1 MADSTEQP
9 MVDVASEQASKAA
22 QSAAVATDSTIAA
35 GAEVPSASVV
45 AADQDVPMQDAP
57 AAQPANEEQKEEVMI
72 AAAENNTEPIVPK
85 DKSIVDT
92 PMEEPVEHQKSPEQ
106 TSTETTETTAPDQPE
121 QPEQTE
127 PVSAEQTETTLVENS
142 DKPPVEQQAA
152 LPGLDTEP
160 TPSEQT
166 ETASSEQPEQ
176 TPEQPMPSAEQT
188 PTEPLSGLAGK
199 FNSAFIIESNGAKD
213 DNEDDEDE
221 EYEPSA
227 PMIPKKPVVVH
238 QHIPT
243 GPAAMQNIPASLPQA
258 PKTKQEKQKRY
269 TLAQL
274 EEQAANNPQNIDNW
288 NALIKTL
295 QNSGKHEKLR
305 EVYEK
310 VLEIFPLAAR
320 IWVAYVT
327 LELSLSEF
335 LRVEK
340 LFSRSLTTVY
350 SVELWQKY
358 LEYVLRT
365 NNVQLHGIKAQTT
378 IQQTYDF
385 VLSKIGI
392 DRESGKIWSRYIDF
406 IKSKEN
412 SNTWEQ
418 QQQMDTLRKIYRQAV
433 CIPLNN
439 LESIWHGYN
448 SFENSINRSTAR
460 KFLAERSA
468 IYMTARSCL
477 KELQN
482 LTNGLNKTG
491 NPHNR
496 RWTRSEDRQL
506 QLWHNWINWEKKN
519 PLELT
524 SEDTIK
530 QRVSYAYSQATM
542 DLWFYPEIWFEAAE
556 YAFSSNPDTID
567 KGLEV
572 LEMGRKAN
580 PTSALLFFKTA
591 EIYETAGQR
600 TAARTTY
607 ETLIANMKKELEKL
621 EATINEAKA
630 ESETSARAVSL
641 KKQFAEDSKNFT
653 YAYIAFMRAVK
664 RMEGISQARLIFSE
678 CRKLPF
684 STFQIYIASAFME
697 LQNDKADIATK
708 ILEIGLKR
716 FSSNAE
722 YIERY
727 IDFLIRINDDT
738 NARALF
744 EKSISK
750 IPPADAKNI
759 YILFLK
765 YESKFGELVSLKK
778 LEDRYRALYP
788 EGKRYFS
795 LLTFCVFILLTFC
808 FCFRIINWLIYQEI
822 RC

>member
-9 MVDVASEQASKAA
+9 NVDVASEHVSEAA
-22 QSAAVATDSTIAA
+22 QTSAVHTNNTAAAAV
-35 GAEVPSASVV
+35 EVPSASVV
-45 AADQDVPMQDAP
+45 AADQDVLMKDMPV
-57 AAQPANEEQKEEVMI
+57 AQPANEEQREEI
-72 AAAENNTEPIVPK
+72 AIAMAETNADPIVPENK
-85 DKSIVDT
+85 PIVDI
-92 PMEEPVEHQKSPEQ
+92 PIEESVEQQKSLGQ
-106 TSTETTETTAPDQPE
+106 AATETTVLE
-121 QPEQTE
+121 QPEQTK
-127 PVSAEQTETTLVENS
+127 PASAKQTETTLIENS
-142 DKPPVEQQAA
+142 EKRPVEQQEV
-152 LPGLDTEP
+152 LPVVETEA

-166 ETASSEQPEQ
+166 ETASSEQLEP
-176 TPEQPMPSAEQT
+176 TPEQPTPSEGQDT
-188 PTEPLSGLAGK
+188 TEPLSVSTGK
-199 FNSAFIIESNGAKD
+199 FTSPFIIESNGAKY
-213 DNEDDEDE
+213 DNDDDEDE
-221 EYEPSA
+221 EYEPSV

-243 GPAAMQNIPASLPQA
+243 GPAAMQNIPASLPQV

-274 EEQAANNPQNIDNW
+274 EEQAAKNPQNIDHW
-288 NALIKTL
+288 NALIKSL

-305 EVYEK
+305 EVFEK
-310 VLEIFPLAAR
+310 VLEIFPLAGK

-350 SVELWQKY
+350 SIELWQKY

-482 LTNGLNKTG
+482 ITNGLNKTG
-491 NPHNR
+491 NPHTR
-496 RWTRSEDRQL
+496 RWIRSEDRQL

-524 SEDTIK
+524 NEETIK

-556 YAFSSNPDTID
+556 YAFSSNPNTID
-567 KGLEV
+567 NGLEV

-607 ETLIANMKKELEKL
+607 EILIANLKEELRKL
-621 EATINEAKA
+621 ENIVQEARA
-630 ESETSARAVSL
+630 ESKTSARTISL
-641 KKQFAEDSKNFT
+641 EKRFAEDSKNFT

-664 RMEGISQARLIFSE
+664 RMEGISQARLVFSE

-727 IDFLIRINDDT
+727 IDFLIRINDET

-788 EGKRYFS
+788 EGMQFFFYHFVS
-795 LLTFCVFILLTFC
+795 FC
-808 FCFRIINWLIYQEI
+808 Y
-822 RC
+822 